1 MRVVTVCIFCRDD
14 DWQTSAL
21 RGDLLLHGGGETNA
35 AVACASDW
43 TVPPQAE
50 TCEMCATRYTGTTR
64 PATGNKEKPRMS
76 AKRPI
81 EKDVC

>member
-43 TVPPQAE
+43 TVPPPKRRLVKCVQPDTLE
-50 TCEMCATRYTGTTR
+50 R
-64 PATGNKEKPRMS
+64 PDQQLVT
-76 AKRPI
+76 KRNP
-81 EKDVC
+81 E